1 MKSSNSS
8 LDLFPVTQRLNREW
22 NETVESSPKVKE
34 MRKSLRLHKLK
45 MNEISEELGTAEKW
59 ERELRAKYLS
69 IQEGLKPGI
78 MKFAQM
84 VENDEDI
91 EKGDIERILSAGKW
105 KDIVIVLKHK
115 EERVTDLER
124 GQLVRFVMT
133 VLKVRDAITDR
144 HPELEEAVEII
155 QNLAAR
161 VLKQMGSDRIVWSG
175 LSGWEAEIVRKV
187 VPQIEGIPMFVIR
200 IIDWQMIKLNKRE
213 KGLRKAGHV

>member
-1 MKSSNSS
+1 
-8 LDLFPVTQRLNREW
+8 
-22 NETVESSPKVKE
+22 
-34 MRKSLRLHKLK
+34 
-45 MNEISEELGTAEKW
+45 
-59 ERELRAKYLS
+59 
-69 IQEGLKPGI
+69 
-78 MKFAQM
+78 M
-84 VENDEDI
+84 VEKYEDI
-91 EKGDIERILSAGKW
+91 EKGAIVKVLAAGKW

-144 HPELEEAVEII
+144 HPELEEAVEIV
-155 QNLAAR
+155 QNIAAR

-200 IIDWQMIKLNKRE
+200 IIDWQMMELDKRE
-213 KGLRKAGHV
+213 EGPQMARHI